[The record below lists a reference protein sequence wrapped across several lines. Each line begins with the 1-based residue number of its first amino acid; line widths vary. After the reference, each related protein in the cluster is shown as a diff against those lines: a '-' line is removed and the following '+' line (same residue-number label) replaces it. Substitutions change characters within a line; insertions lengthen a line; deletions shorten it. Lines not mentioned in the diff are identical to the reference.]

1 MVSVTRTTEA
11 LSAGQ
16 LVTVAAHEVRVL
28 TIVVRT
34 VDVLRLV
41 VVLVVVLGGFE
52 WDAWCV
58 FVLFFFDE
66 EADLSQVLA
75 LAVL

>member
-16 LVTVAAHEVRVL
+16 SVTVASHEVMVL
-28 TIVVRT
+28 TVVVRT

-52 WDAWCV
+52 WDA
-58 FVLFFFDE
+58 
-66 EADLSQVLA
+66 
-75 LAVL
+75 